1 MYSRKEAS
9 QIRQE
14 FWTIFGQYMAPVSSA
29 DGEKINWINYK
40 TGKKGLQFKMEA
52 DQSKASIAVEI
63 SPADAFLRKAYYQRF
78 MLRMKDLERLLYE
91 KWTWSEEYVQDVQI
105 KSRIYKELPGVS
117 VLKREDWPAIISFLK
132 PRIIG
137 LDRFWS
143 CYKYEFDLG

>member
-52 DQSKASIAVEI
+52 DPSKASIAVEI

-117 VLKREDWPAIISFLK
+117 VLKREDWPTIISFLK

>member
-63 SPADAFLRKAYYQRF
+63 SPADAFLRNAYYQRF

-91 KWTWSEEYVQDVQI
+91 KWTWSEQYVQDAQI

-117 VLKREDWPAIISFLK
+117 VLKREDWPTIISFLK
-132 PRIIG
+132 PRLIG

>member
-1 MYSRKEAS
+1 
-9 QIRQE
+9 
-14 FWTIFGQYMAPVSSA
+14 
-29 DGEKINWINYK
+29 
-40 TGKKGLQFKMEA
+40 MEA

-63 SPADAFLRKAYYQRF
+63 SPADAFLRNAYYQRF